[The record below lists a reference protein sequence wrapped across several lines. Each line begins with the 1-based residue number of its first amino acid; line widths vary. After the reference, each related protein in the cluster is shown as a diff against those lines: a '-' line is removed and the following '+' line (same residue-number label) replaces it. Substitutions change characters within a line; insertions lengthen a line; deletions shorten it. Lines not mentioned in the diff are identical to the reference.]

1 MFEAASPVYRI
12 TNAYEWTE
20 RAFRLL
26 EAEQLTVTEHG
37 APAAAGFVVSGPCP
51 RCEHHIVDRRAFVA
65 LTGMG
70 GGGRDGG
77 TDATE
82 AVVLDVSCGCGTAH
96 QDAPEGVTGCGAS
109 FRIELT
115 AG

>member
-1 MFEAASPVYRI
+1 MFEAASPVYRS
-12 TNAYEWTE
+12 TNSYEWTE

-26 EAEQLTVTEHG
+26 EAGHLRVTEHG
-37 APAAAGFVVSGPCP
+37 VPAAPAFVVSGPCP
-51 RCEHHIVDRRAFVA
+51 RCDHHIVDRRAFVA

-70 GGGRDGG
+70 GGSRGG
-77 TDATE
+77 ESDSAE

-96 QDAPEGVTGCGAS
+96 QEAPEGVTGCGAG